1 MGGFALIISC
11 VTLVVL
17 IGIAAVV
24 YMWVQGIRGF
34 LEDVLVTEIR
44 RYDDRTRKRIE
55 KMAGNLDEAAGMPM
69 ESVPESLNGLVP
81 GQPYKVR

>member
-11 VTLVVL
+11 VTLVTL

>member
-11 VTLVVL
+11 TTLVVL
-17 IGIAAVV
+17 IGIATVA

-34 LEDVLVTEIR
+34 VEDVLVTEIR

-69 ESVPESLNGLVP
+69 ESLPESLNGLVP

>member
-1 MGGFALIISC
+1 MAGFALIISC
-11 VTLVVL
+11 VTLVAL
-17 IGIAAVV
+17 LGIAAVV

-34 LEDVLVTEIR
+34 IEDVLVAEIR

-55 KMAGNLDEAAGMPM
+55 KMAGNLDDAAGMPM
-69 ESVPESLNGLVP
+69 ESMPESLNGLVP